1 MQDNACHENHL
12 SIVHTFCTSCVAL
25 YHLFLSSQ
33 VPTTDSFTKDSHC
46 FLPIPFLQ
54 SLAFLETLDQETHQ
68 ETLVVSFV
76 TRAFCFAVIFIVVF
90 YSLLSVCQERKSI
103 KNICHFGI

>member
-1 MQDNACHENHL
+1 
-12 SIVHTFCTSCVAL
+12 
-25 YHLFLSSQ
+25 
-33 VPTTDSFTKDSHC
+33 
-46 FLPIPFLQ
+46 
-54 SLAFLETLDQETHQ
+54 LDQETHQ